1 MIIDIRSETSLYIE
15 INKHVFYI
23 DDSTDEQIMD
33 CWLKDKAQAA
43 ANDQNLQTDIHYA
56 RKTK

>member
-23 DDSTDEQIMD
+23 DDTTNEQIMN
-33 CWLKDKAQAA
+33 CWLKDETQAA

>member
-23 DDSTDEQIMD
+23 DDSTDEQIMN
-33 CWLKDKAQAA
+33 CWLKDEEYTGE
-43 ANDQNLQTDIHYA
+43 NNG
-56 RKTK
+56 

>member
-15 INKHVFYI
+15 IDNYIFYI
-23 DDSTDEQIMD
+23 DNSTNEQIMN
-33 CWLKDKAQAA
+33 CWLKDETQAA

>member
-23 DDSTDEQIMD
+23 DDSTNEQIMN
-33 CWLKDKAQAA
+33 CWLKDETQAA